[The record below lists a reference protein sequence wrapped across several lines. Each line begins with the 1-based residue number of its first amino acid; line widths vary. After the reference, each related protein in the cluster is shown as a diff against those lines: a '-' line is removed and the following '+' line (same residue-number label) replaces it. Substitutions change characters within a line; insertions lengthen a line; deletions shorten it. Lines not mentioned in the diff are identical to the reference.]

1 MTFAKAGSLLEAL
14 NVKSQIPIA
23 TAVPPTANPIPPTTV
38 ETPAPAAAPPAAASM
53 AAARSWSASFS
64 LSFMVCTHNFNL
76 DIFEYK
82 IVQAFYVS
90 A

>member
-1 MTFAKAGSLLEAL
+1 MTAPAAARGA
-14 NVKSQIPIA
+14 IPIA

-64 LSFMVCTHNFNL
+64 LSFLVCTHNLNSN
-76 DIFEYK
+76 ISEYK
-82 IVQAFYVS
+82 IVQAFHAS